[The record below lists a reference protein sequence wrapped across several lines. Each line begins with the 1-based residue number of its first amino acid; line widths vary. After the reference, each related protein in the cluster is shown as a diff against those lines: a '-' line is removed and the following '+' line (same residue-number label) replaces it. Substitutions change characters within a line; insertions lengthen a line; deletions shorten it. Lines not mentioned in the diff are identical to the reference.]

1 MSDWKKQKKIRHNSG
16 ITLIAL
22 IITIIVLLILAGV
35 SINLVTGD
43 NGVLTEAQ
51 LAKRRTEYET
61 VAEALRLKVLNKFF
75 DFSLDSQYYTEYL
88 IEEGITDHGGK
99 VNLKALGLNLSTGN
113 GKWDADG
120 NGNGGDIYQVVGDDL
135 YYIIKIEN
143 HKTTERE
150 KAAVLW
156 EKVWLAFNEDGYI
169 TARTG
174 NLSYTD
180 IIIPEEVSQKTI
192 VGIKEYAF
200 HNDNITSVRIDA
212 AITVIEQGAFEDCAD
227 LSNINLPET
236 VTSIG
241 KSAFEGCTSLTSIM
255 IPASVTSIGNEAF
268 EDCSRL
274 GSINIQAPI
283 TSISEKMFKR
293 CTSLSSI
300 TIPSTVTSI
309 GLEAFEYC
317 TALTSITIPASVTSI
332 GDEAFKDCTNL
343 IVTIKGSPTIGTDA
357 FKNCKNVIYE

>member
-1 MSDWKKQKKIRHNSG
+1 MSDWKKRKKNYHNSG
-16 ITLIAL
+16 ITLLAL

-113 GKWDADG
+113 GKWNADG

-192 VGIKEYAF
+192 VGIYHDAF
-200 HNDNITSVRIDA
+200 KDTNITSVRIDA
-212 AITVIEQGAFEDCAD
+212 PIVEIQEKAFKRCTN
-227 LSNINLPET
+227 LKSINLPNT
-236 VTSIG
+236 LTTIG
-241 KSAFEGCTSLTSIM
+241 DEAFRECTSLT
-255 IPASVTSIGNEAF
+255 T
-268 EDCSRL
+268 
-274 GSINIQAPI
+274 
-283 TSISEKMFKR
+283 
-293 CTSLSSI
+293 
-300 TIPSTVTSI
+300 
-309 GLEAFEYC
+309 
-317 TALTSITIPASVTSI
+317 ITIPASVTSI
-332 GDEAFKDCTNL
+332 GASAFYGCTNLRTIIIEAPITSIGEKTFKSCTSLSTITIPNTVTSIGAEAFHSCSSLNHIVIPSSVVSIGDEAFKHTVSLTDL
-343 IVTIKGSPTIGTDA
+343 IIQGTPTLGIDA
-357 FKNCKNVIYE
+357 FTDCPGH